1 MKNKLLKLF
10 LLPVLILFGS
20 TVYAQ
25 QITVTGT
32 VSDQEN
38 NPLPGASIVIKG
50 TTQGTTTDFDG
61 NYTLNNVSLGAVI
74 VASYI
79 GFENKEVRIGSL
91 SETTIN
97 FTLAESAQALD
108 EVVIIGYGT
117 TTVGE
122 STESV
127 SSVKA
132 EDFNGGVIASP
143 EQLIQGKAAG
153 VQITNATGEPGAGV
167 AIRIRGTNSVR
178 SNNNPLFVVDG
189 VPLTNEGTSAEGT
202 DIGLGSSSSKNPLN
216 FLNPNDIES
225 ISILK
230 DASATAI
237 YGSRGANGVVIIT
250 TKSGKSGQGGKW
262 EFGSSLSVSSPA
274 NRFDLLDR
282 EQFLEAIALPRYL
295 IEDPAALD
303 LGSNT
308 DWQDVITRTS
318 LSHDQSLSYSRSYGE
333 TNRGFVRATFGYGN
347 QVGILEKSS
356 LERITG
362 RINANQF
369 LLDNR
374 LNLSLQSTISTV
386 NDESPPISGS
396 AGFQGDLLGA
406 AYSAN
411 PTWPNDPDFATLGL
425 LSPATLLAYTE
436 NLTNTDRFLINFS
449 ASYDIISNDTKTLTG
464 KVTFGYDTSTSTRTG
479 ANSSLGLNIGQG
491 VFGNGRA
498 TINDL
503 DTRSTLLEFTLNY
516 DTQFENS
523 KLSILGGFSYQDFRR
538 FGRNA
543 LGWGFS
549 VTDMGEM
556 IDNLERSANA
566 IENSISGSYQ
576 QYGLDGD
583 GLFINRLFPDIVSEE
598 GLPSPT
604 GVSVSSVA
612 ADTFDNTDELQ
623 SFFARVNYSIAEKYL
638 FTATVRADGSSRF
651 SEDNRY
657 GIFPSAA
664 FAWRINQEDFMA
676 DAPFSNLKLRLNWGI
691 TGNQEGLGYGNFVR
705 RERYGTLAIGND
717 GNIVPP
723 TPAPVAFAE
732 SSLKWEETTQYGFGI
747 DFGLN
752 ENRLN
757 GSIDLYRKETR
768 DLLLRIQAA
777 QPSPQPFNFE
787 NIDAI
792 VLNQG
797 IEFAINYDVLRAE
810 DYNWNVGFNI
820 AYNQNELQDFDG
832 QIPSGTIRGQGLSEA
847 YSQILV
853 GGRPLFSY
861 FLREFG
867 GYDENGQPLDK
878 NGQPIG
884 DNQDFVGKSALPTV
898 NAGLSTSARYKNWSF
913 SAFFAGQFGFYVYNN
928 TANAFF
934 TGGAIGNGRNVTPN
948 VLTTNESG
956 SAEAPVST
964 RFLEKGDFVRLQNLN
979 IAYNIPLGENSLLK
993 SVRLSLN
1000 AQNLFLITGY
1010 SGLDPEISSAPGS
1023 GDLLNNLPTA
1033 GIDYAAYPRPRI
1045 FTLGLNAT
1053 F

>member
-1 MKNKLLKLF
+1 
-10 LLPVLILFGS
+10 
-20 TVYAQ
+20 
-25 QITVTGT
+25 
-32 VSDQEN
+32 
-38 NPLPGASIVIKG
+38 
-50 TTQGTTTDFDG
+50 
-61 NYTLNNVSLGAVI
+61 VSLGDII

-79 GFENKEVRIGSL
+79 GFEDKEVRVGSL

-97 FTLAESAQALD
+97 FTLAESAQALE
-108 EVVIIGYGT
+108 EVVVIGLGT
-117 TTVGE
+117 KSVGE
-122 STESV
+122 LTESV
-127 SSVKA
+127 TSVSA

-202 DIGLGSSSSKNPLN
+202 NIGVGSSSAKNPLN

-250 TKSGKSGQGGKW
+250 TKSGRGGQGGKW
-262 EFGSSLSVSSPA
+262 EFGSSLSVASPA
-274 NRFDLLDR
+274 NRFDLLGR
-282 EQFLEAIALPRYL
+282 EQFLSAVEQYGANVA
-295 IEDPAALD
+295 ENDSGA
-303 LGSNT
+303 NT

-318 LSHDQSLSYSRSYGE
+318 LSHDQTLSYSRSYGE
-333 TNRGFVRATFGYGN
+333 KNKGYARATFGYGN
-347 QVGILEKSS
+347 QVGIIENSS

-374 LNLSLQSTISTV
+374 LNLTLQSTLSTV
-386 NDESPPISGS
+386 NDEIPATSGS
-396 AGFQGDLLGA
+396 AGFQGDLIGA

-411 PTWPNDPDFATLGL
+411 PTWPNDPDFAAGGL
-425 LSPATLLAYTE
+425 LNPAALLRYAE
-436 NLTNTDRFLINFS
+436 GLTDTNRFLINAS
-449 ASYDIISNDTKTLTG
+449 AAYDIIKTTDNSRRLTA
-464 KVTFGYDTSTSTRTG
+464 KATFGYDTSTSTRTG
-479 ANSSLGLNIGQG
+479 AISSLGQNLDLG

-498 TINDL
+498 AINDL
-503 DTRSTLLEFTLNY
+503 DTRSKLVELTLSYE
-516 DTQFENS
+516 TQLENS
-523 KLSILGGFSYQDFRR
+523 KFDVLAGFSYQDFRR
-538 FGRNA
+538 FGRNVT
-543 LGWGFS
+543 GWGFS

-556 IDNLERSANA
+556 IDNLERSASA

-583 GLFINRLFPDIVSEE
+583 GLFINRLFPDIDSEE

-604 GVSVSSVA
+604 GISVASVA

-623 SFFARVNYSIAEKYL
+623 SFFARANYSIAEKYL

-651 SEDNRY
+651 GGDNRY

-664 FAWRINQEDFMA
+664 FAWRINQEDFMT
-676 DAPFSNLKLRLNWGI
+676 DSPFSNLKVRLNWGI

-705 RERYGTLAIGND
+705 RERFGGITIQND
-717 GNIVPP
+717 GNILPP
-723 TPAPVAFAE
+723 GIGPVAFAE
-732 SSLKWEETTQYGFGI
+732 PSLKWEETTQYGFGI
-747 DFGLN
+747 DFGIN
-752 ENRLN
+752 NNRLN
-757 GSIDLYRKETR
+757 GNIDLYRKETR
-768 DLLLRIQAA
+768 DLLLRIEAA
-777 QPSPQPFNFE
+777 QPSPQPFIFQ
-787 NIDAI
+787 NIDAV

-847 YSQILV
+847 FSQILV

-861 FLREFG
+861 YLREFEG
-867 GYDENGQPLDK
+867 FDSD
-878 NGQPIG
+878 GQPIG
-884 DNQDFVGKSALPTV
+884 DIQDFTGKSALPTV

-934 TGGAIGNGRNVTPN
+934 TAGAIANGRNVTPD
-948 VLTTNESG
+948 VLTTNEG
-956 SAEAPVST
+956 GNAAADVST

-1010 SGLDPEISSAPGS
+1010 SGLDPEISSTPGG
-1023 GDLLNNLPTA
+1023 GDLLNGLPTA